1 MSRSTCINKIDRAP
15 HRIYFYPSFFDR
27 AKVISGSA
35 DGFLRVCDLNSRLV
49 AAPYQWNAHVSNAA
63 VRGVAGFA
71 QRTENELIL
80 LRDDL
85 TLSTFDLR

>member
-1 MSRSTCINKIDRAP
+1 M
-15 HRIYFYPSFFDR
+15 
-27 AKVISGSA
+27 ISGSA

-49 AAPYQWNAHVSNAA
+49 AAPYQWNAHVGNAA